1 MANFAGNPT
10 VTVMAP
16 YSPTEGADVTEAEDY
31 YGRLSEAIGQI
42 PAHNML
48 YIAGDLN
55 AHISPTGKWTS
66 YHQGPANRNGRLLE
80 DLLLERGLE
89 IANTRFQKR
98 KGKLWTYLSDMNQ
111 SKSQID
117 FIICRRKWRN
127 TVKNCEA
134 YSSFQSIGS
143 DHRAVIARVKLSLRT
158 SKTPK
163 RAPVPDWSKLKT
175 DTGLQERYSV
185 RSKTVLIY

>member
-1 MANFAGNPT
+1 MQ
-10 VTVMAP
+10 
-16 YSPTEGADVTEAEDY
+16 
-31 YGRLSEAIGQI
+31 AIRQI

-66 YHQGPANRNGRLLE
+66 YHQGTANRNGKLLE

-89 IANTRFQKR
+89 ITNTRFQKR

-111 SKSQID
+111 RRSQID

-127 TVKNCEA
+127 TVNNCEA

-143 DHRAVIARVKLSLRT
+143 DHRVVIATVKLCLRT

-163 RAPVPDWSKLKT
+163 REPTPDWSKLTQDGHKPA
-175 DTGLQERYSV
+175 GEIHS
-185 RSKTVLIY
+185 